1 MRTDIRGY
9 HLTISDAL
17 RTHIERR
24 LHFALS
30 RFGARILHVTVQLED
45 VNGPRGGVDKQCR
58 IVVALAGAGHLRVEV
73 LDSEYMSAVDRA
85 ADRIQRVVARE
96 FEQQRDFAFPH
107 CHPARIPAA
116 TFFRR
121 HSRIEVEKKLTE
133 GGFLS

>member
-30 RFGARILHVTVQLED
+30 RFGARILHVTVRLED
-45 VNGPRGGVDKQCR
+45 VNGPLGGIDKQCR
-58 IVVALAGAGHLRVEV
+58 MVVALSGAGHVQAEV
-73 LDSEYMSAVDRA
+73 LDSECVSAVDRA

-96 FEQQRDFAFPH
+96 IERQHDFTVPH
-107 CHPARIPAA
+107 LRPTRIPAA
-116 TFFRR
+116 TFFHR
-121 HSRIEVEKKLTE
+121 HSRAELENKFSQ

>member
-9 HLTISDAL
+9 HLTIADAL

-30 RFGARILHVTVQLED
+30 RFGARILHVTVQLAD
-45 VNGPRGGVDKQCR
+45 VNGPRGGIDKQCR
-58 IVVALAGAGHLRVEV
+58 IVVALVGAGHVHVEV
-73 LDSEYMSAVDRA
+73 LDSEWLSAIDRA
-85 ADRIQRVVARE
+85 ADRIQRSVARE
-96 FEQQRDFAFPH
+96 FERQYDVALPQVR
-107 CHPARIPAA
+107 PARIPAA

-121 HSRIEVEKKLTE
+121 QSRAEVDNRFAQ